1 MNRALY
7 IILIPAVA
15 VATGYVLVF
24 RYLGFS
30 PGYPRLII
38 LIALFVGAL
47 WWLGRRTTRK
57 AGFPRS

>member
-7 IILIPAVA
+7 IILIPAVL
-15 VATGYVLVF
+15 VASGYVLVF

-38 LIALFVGAL
+38 LLVLFVGAL
-47 WWLGRRTTRK
+47 WWLGRRTARK
-57 AGFPRS
+57 TGSPRG